1 VENPQSQILTKQLN
15 TMKTIKKQ
23 LSNKLKTIDPVA
35 TIEITTK
42 VGIAIVIGILLG
54 IIFYNGVI
62 LQGFSSGSW
71 GL

>member
-1 VENPQSQILTKQLN
+1 
-15 TMKTIKKQ
+15 MRTIKKQ

-42 VGIAIVIGILLG
+42 VGIAIVIGALLA

-62 LQGFSSGSW
+62 LQGFSNGSW

>member
-1 VENPQSQILTKQLN
+1 ME
-15 TMKTIKKQ
+15 TIKKQ
-23 LSNKLKTIDPVA
+23 LSNRIKTINPVA
-35 TIEITTK
+35 FFEITTK
-42 VGIAIVIGILLG
+42 VGIAVVIGILLA